1 MGPRKKKKRKRCK
14 VTESCSGSGGIP
26 LNRWLYMYA
35 SSVPKLSQASKDQE
49 TTETNTSLILQ
60 THSWVQLSF
69 TNLATTST
77 MRTRVPSIMSH
88 TLITV
93 TKPNM
98 IITHNKLNTQH
109 GHQKAHGTVKFLNH
123 GAHGS
128 HTKHSEHHGSGA
140 AHYIL
145 STIHEKK
152 ESHGNLLRKVE
163 HKRKDKPGKKKNSN
177 EGRYSDDSGSGSDRD

>member
-1 MGPRKKKKRKRCK
+1 MGSTQFYKP
-14 VTESCSGSGGIP
+14 G
-26 LNRWLYMYA
+26 N
-35 SSVPKLSQASKDQE
+35 DQYYE
-49 TTETNTSLILQ
+49 N
-60 THSWVQLSF
+60 
-69 TNLATTST
+69 
-77 MRTRVPSIMSH
+77 PSAKHHEPYPHNSH
-88 TLITV
+88 KTQYDHH
-93 TKPNM
+93 
-98 IITHNKLNTQH
+98 THNKLNTQH
-109 GHQKAHGTVKFLNH
+109 RHQKAHGTVKFLNH

-177 EGRYSDDSGSGSDRD
+177 EGRYSDDSGSGSDSD